1 MSTAPRYPWV
11 RRILRWTGAL
21 SALFLFIVL
30 AISALLL
37 LPWVQTWVA
46 QKLAAWASERS
57 GVEVR
62 IGRFT
67 ADPFGAVTL
76 WDVHVGD
83 LRQDT
88 LFHVR
93 RIRVVRPRV
102 NTDTRSVQVSS
113 AGVEGL
119 RFKLGIGAADA
130 HSNFTTLIDRM
141 FPPTGEGSG
150 EDWHVRCGRFALT
163 DVHFSYHDERVP
175 RIPWGVDVDHTD
187 VRDLEAEGRDLDVIG
202 DSITAQLAHLAFS
215 ERSGLQ
221 LRDLEGL
228 VQVGPTGIRITGL
241 DLQTRR
247 SRLHGDLA
255 MVTSSWADH
264 AEFVDKVRM
273 DIDLDSSY
281 IEFAEI
287 AYFAT
292 DLQGIELPI
301 TAAGRVRGTVAD
313 LKGRDLRVEL
323 GDGTRFRGRAD
334 LIGLPDMDNTFMV
347 VDIAELQTHVRH
359 VSQLPAPPFIEGG
372 RVVLPAEV
380 LPLGQVAFR
389 GNFTGFVHAFTA
401 FGTMASD
408 LGEVRTDI
416 SYRRD
421 TLSGQLNLSG
431 RLATPG
437 FDLGAMAGTS
447 VVGAIAA
454 DLRLSVSGRSFAA
467 ARAELQGVVP
477 SIRLNGAL
485 IENITTNGV
494 LERNLFN
501 GALRVEDDD
510 LVLDF
515 KGLADLRGRWP
526 LVDFTAELE
535 HADLRAL
542 GVAPRSGYHS
552 IAAHITA
559 RGKLSPD
566 SLRGTVE
573 ATDISYCDD
582 LGDHDIGYIK
592 LANAQEA
599 GEDVLRL
606 DATFA
611 EAEVRGR
618 FLPTRVA
625 ELAGNM
631 MRSVFPSLGDDI
643 IYRHEP
649 QNIRFS
655 VRLREADQVLGMFVP
670 GLSFAPGSTFTGYLN
685 SSTFDLGLQADMPVV
700 TYGPFRATGTQVIMD
715 KTLDVLA
722 FSIKSR
728 EQRLGDSTWIAGSA
742 FTGKAYQDEVE
753 LNVGWENSTN
763 GTSGDIALLGLVHG
777 PSDYELDLLPS
788 KIYLGRG
795 DWSSDRVAHITMKG
809 DTIAVDSLIL
819 RNGGQLIAL
828 SGRIDRD
835 PLQSLTFRFEDVAL
849 DNITPY
855 FGGPRITGVIGG
867 DGELHDLYG
876 TPYILSYLCV
886 DSLAVE
892 GKGVGDVRF
901 VADWEE
907 GGETLDLSGTL
918 TRGPIKALDFA
929 GGLAL
934 DERQQLDM
942 ELIFDRFD
950 LTFLDPYLPDDVSDI
965 QGLVTGTL
973 DVKGPLLSPE
983 VNGDLQLV
991 DAGLRIGYLNTLYR
1005 FTHTVKVRP
1014 DMFALDL
1021 VTVVDEEGNK
1031 ASLGGTILH
1040 EGLQKW
1046 NYNIWGRMD
1055 RFMVMNTSEED
1066 NDVFY
1071 GKAYGT
1077 GDIEV
1082 SGYEGSLE
1090 VVVNA
1095 RTAPGTDIHLPVGG
1109 STEVSAISFVHFT
1122 TDSAYAEGEKP
1133 VDLSGV
1139 ALDLNVEVTPDA
1151 LFELIFDPTV
1161 GDIMRGR
1168 GLGNMRMSVDRNGS
1182 FSMLG
1187 QVEVTEGDYLF
1198 TLRNVVNKRF
1208 DVASGG
1214 TISWFGD
1221 PFDAQLDLKAVY
1233 RLRAPLY
1240 DVVPPSERSEA
1251 YRKRVPVEVVMSL
1264 RDRLLNPEIGFEVK
1278 LPSVDE
1284 SVKAQVLSA
1293 LSTDQEMNR
1302 QVFALIVLNR
1312 FLPPPSYV
1320 SAGSP
1325 TSGGIA
1331 GTTGF
1336 ELMSNQISNW
1346 LSQLSNGFDLGVNY
1360 RPGDKITQ
1368 DELEV
1373 AVSTQLFNER
1383 LLLSTNVGVQYGAQG
1398 QQNNNTLVGD
1408 FQLEYLITDDGKL
1421 RFKAFSISNDRNLNR
1436 ADQALTT
1443 QGAGIGYRR
1452 EANNF
1457 WRLIGLLPER
1467 REGAP
1472 LR

>member
-1 MSTAPRYPWV
+1 
-11 RRILRWTGAL
+11 
-21 SALFLFIVL
+21 
-30 AISALLL
+30 
-37 LPWVQTWVA
+37 
-46 QKLAAWASERS
+46 
-57 GVEVR
+57 
-62 IGRFT
+62 
-67 ADPFGAVTL
+67 
-76 WDVHVGD
+76 
-83 LRQDT
+83 
-88 LFHVR
+88 
-93 RIRVVRPRV
+93 
-102 NTDTRSVQVSS
+102 
-113 AGVEGL
+113 
-119 RFKLGIGAADA
+119 
-130 HSNFTTLIDRM
+130 
-141 FPPTGEGSG
+141 
-150 EDWHVRCGRFALT
+150 
-163 DVHFSYHDERVP
+163 
-175 RIPWGVDVDHTD
+175 
-187 VRDLEAEGRDLDVIG
+187 
-202 DSITAQLAHLAFS
+202 
-215 ERSGLQ
+215 
-221 LRDLEGL
+221 
-228 VQVGPTGIRITGL
+228 
-241 DLQTRR
+241 
-247 SRLHGDLA
+247 
-255 MVTSSWADH
+255 
-264 AEFVDKVRM
+264 
-273 DIDLDSSY
+273 
-281 IEFAEI
+281 
-287 AYFAT
+287 
-292 DLQGIELPI
+292 
-301 TAAGRVRGTVAD
+301 
-313 LKGRDLRVEL
+313 
-323 GDGTRFRGRAD
+323 
-334 LIGLPDMDNTFMV
+334 
-347 VDIAELQTHVRH
+347 
-359 VSQLPAPPFIEGG
+359 
-372 RVVLPAEV
+372 
-380 LPLGQVAFR
+380 
-389 GNFTGFVHAFTA
+389 
-401 FGTMASD
+401 
-408 LGEVRTDI
+408 
-416 SYRRD
+416 
-421 TLSGQLNLSG
+421 
-431 RLATPG
+431 
-437 FDLGAMAGTS
+437 
-447 VVGAIAA
+447 
-454 DLRLSVSGRSFAA
+454 
-467 ARAELQGVVP
+467 
-477 SIRLNGAL
+477 
-485 IENITTNGV
+485 
-494 LERNLFN
+494 
-501 GALRVEDDD
+501 
-510 LVLDF
+510 
-515 KGLADLRGRWP
+515 
-526 LVDFTAELE
+526 
-535 HADLRAL
+535 
-542 GVAPRSGYHS
+542 
-552 IAAHITA
+552 
-559 RGKLSPD
+559 
-566 SLRGTVE
+566 
-573 ATDISYCDD
+573 
-582 LGDHDIGYIK
+582 
-592 LANAQEA
+592 
-599 GEDVLRL
+599 
-606 DATFA
+606 
-611 EAEVRGR
+611 
-618 FLPTRVA
+618 
-625 ELAGNM
+625 
-631 MRSVFPSLGDDI
+631 
-643 IYRHEP
+643 
-649 QNIRFS
+649 
-655 VRLREADQVLGMFVP
+655 
-670 GLSFAPGSTFTGYLN
+670 
-685 SSTFDLGLQADMPVV
+685 
-700 TYGPFRATGTQVIMD
+700 
-715 KTLDVLA
+715 
-722 FSIKSR
+722 
-728 EQRLGDSTWIAGSA
+728 
-742 FTGKAYQDEVE
+742 
-753 LNVGWENSTN
+753 
-763 GTSGDIALLGLVHG
+763 
-777 PSDYELDLLPS
+777 
-788 KIYLGRG
+788 
-795 DWSSDRVAHITMKG
+795 
-809 DTIAVDSLIL
+809 
-819 RNGGQLIAL
+819 
-828 SGRIDRD
+828 
-835 PLQSLTFRFEDVAL
+835 
-849 DNITPY
+849 
-855 FGGPRITGVIGG
+855 
-867 DGELHDLYG
+867 
-876 TPYILSYLCV
+876 
-886 DSLAVE
+886 
-892 GKGVGDVRF
+892 
-901 VADWEE
+901 
-907 GGETLDLSGTL
+907 
-918 TRGPIKALDFA
+918 LDFA
-929 GGLAL
+929 GDLAL

-1284 SVKAQVLSA
+1284 NVKAQVLSA

-1325 TSGGIA
+1325 SSGGLA

-1467 REGAP
+1467 REEAP